1 MEQFEVRVEEDEVQ
15 IGLFRVPVPNYDRR
29 AFREASVN
37 ALIHRDYT
45 KLGAVHIRW
54 EDYGITIS
62 NPGGFVEGVTLDNL
76 LVVKP
81 RPRNPFLADAIKRI
95 GLAERTGR
103 GVDLI
108 YQGLLR
114 YGRSAPDYRSTNSH
128 SVAVRLPGG
137 EADLGLLRVVIEEE
151 NRSHCPLP
159 VDSLIAI
166 RQLRQERRLDTATLA
181 RAIQRDE
188 AIARSVLERL
198 VEAGLVEARG
208 VKKGRTYTLSP
219 LVYRELGQS
228 ADYVRQAGFE
238 PIQQEQMVLQYVRTH
253 GRITRKEAVELCR
266 ISEDQASRLLRK
278 LTDANQLKLEGQGR
292 ASYYLVF
299 SL

>member
-1 MEQFEVRVEEDEVQ
+1 MKCKSVYFASPFPTTIAAQES
-15 IGLFRVPVPNYDRR
+15 
-29 AFREASVN
+29 EASVN

-76 LVVKP
+76 LVVEP

-137 EADLGLLRVVIEEE
+137 GADLGLLRVVIEEE
-151 NRSHCPLP
+151 NRRQSPLP

-166 RQLRQERRLDTATLA
+166 GQLRQERRLDTATLA

-198 VEAGLVEARG
+198 VEAGLVEAHG

-219 LVYRELGQS
+219 QVYRELGQS
-228 ADYVRQAGFE
+228 ADYVRLAGFE

-253 GRITRKEAVELCR
+253 GRITRKEAVELC
-266 ISEDQASRLLRK
+266 IKE
-278 LTDANQLKLEGQGR
+278 TR
-292 ASYYLVF
+292 ASF
-299 SL
+299 KACHNATESLFLKNYISTDSAP